1 MLRFVN
7 EIGVGVRFGFEWNG
21 PIAVVKAVEICSMTI
36 DQVRRRLS
44 EVCSLQAKLDAEK
57 LALNGRM
64 VSLLHDPITPAYVIP
79 ERELVTHGGLT
90 SREAR
95 NVIARGLVTEV
106 APEMGAV
113 LACGD
118 TTAAHVDA
126 LGRGLKIA
134 GVEREAFLAHLPE
147 LVEASTTM
155 SASDFSHLVTET
167 AKSVVTDDGLST
179 FERQQRETFFTIRN
193 ENDGRVTVR
202 GRFNPISGSILKSK
216 IGRLVEAMFH
226 SGDKTVPVDVMPWIE
241 ANDHRQAKA
250 LIALING
257 AHDTDTDMTIRAEV
271 IVHVDLETLKNG
283 LHAGGTCRTSLGADL
298 PVETV
303 RRLACEAEILP
314 VVLDGRSVPIDVGR
328 SKRLATVH
336 QRRALE
342 AIYPHCAIP
351 DCEVT
356 FDHCN
361 IHHIEYWET
370 THTGS
375 GGGPT
380 DLNNMVPLCSQHHH
394 AAHEGGWKL
403 TLNPETRKLTID
415 P

>member
-1 MLRFVN
+1 LKFL
-7 EIGVGVRFGFEWNG
+7 FEWSG
-21 PIAVVKAVEICSMTI
+21 PTKVAISEMNIAELRTFMANLR
-36 DQVRRRLS
+36 VR
-44 EVCSLQAKLDAEK
+44 QAKLDAQMLE
-57 LALNGRM
+57 ANARM
-64 VSLLHDPITPAYVIP
+64 ISLMHDPVAPTFVIP
-79 ERELVTHGGLT
+79 ERELVAHGGLT

-95 NVIARGLVTEV
+95 EVVSRGLVTEV

-113 LACGD
+113 LAAGD

-134 GVEREAFLAHLPE
+134 GAERDAFLAHLPE

-155 SASDFSHLVTET
+155 TASQFDQLVKET

-179 FERQQRETFFTIRN
+179 FERQKRETFFKMRT
-193 ENDGRVTVR
+193 EADGCLSVS
-202 GRFNPISGSILKSK
+202 GKFDPISASILKSK
-216 IGRLVEAMFH
+216 IGRLVENMFH
-226 SGDKTVPVDVMPWIE
+226 SGDKEVPVDVMPWIE
-241 ANDHRQAKA
+241 PNDHRQALA
-250 LIALING
+250 LIALVNG
-257 AHDTDTDMTIRAEV
+257 ANESVSDVPVRAEIV
-271 IVHVDLETLKNG
+271 VHVDLETLQHG
-283 LHAGGTCRTSLGADL
+283 LHAGGTCHTALGADL

-342 AIYPHCAIP
+342 AIHPTCAIP
-351 DCEVT
+351 DCEVI

-361 IHHIEYWET
+361 VHHIDYWENG
-370 THTGS
+370 GS
-375 GGGPT
+375 T
-380 DLNNMVPLCSQHHH
+380 DLNNMVPLCSRHHH

-403 TLNPETRKLTID
+403 RLDPDTRELTIR
-415 P
+415 

>member
-1 MLRFVN
+1 MNIAELRAFMAD
-7 EIGVGVRFGFEWNG
+7 IRVR
-21 PIAVVKAVEICSMTI
+21 
-36 DQVRRRLS
+36 
-44 EVCSLQAKLDAEK
+44 QAKLDAQMLE
-57 LALNGRM
+57 ANARM
-64 VSLLHDPITPAYVIP
+64 ISLMHDPVAPTFVIP
-79 ERELVTHGGLT
+79 ERELIAHGGLT

-95 NVIARGLVTEV
+95 DVVARGFVTEV

-113 LACGD
+113 LASGG

-134 GVEREAFLAHLPE
+134 GAEREAFMAHLSE

-155 SASDFSHLVTET
+155 SASEFSHLVTET

-179 FERQQRETFFTIRN
+179 FEPQKRETFFKMRN
-193 ENDGRVTVR
+193 EVDGCLSVS
-202 GRFNPISGSILKSK
+202 GKFDPISASILKSK
-216 IGRLVEAMFH
+216 IGRLVETMFH
-226 SGDKTVPVDVMPWIE
+226 SGDKEVPVEVMPWIE
-241 ANDHRQAKA
+241 PNDHRQAQA
-250 LIALING
+250 LIALVNG
-257 AHDTDTDMTIRAEV
+257 ASESASDVLARAEIV
-271 IVHVDLETLKNG
+271 VHVDLETLQHG

-342 AIYPHCAIP
+342 AIHPTCAIP
-351 DCEVT
+351 DCEVI

-361 IHHIEYWET
+361 VHHIDYWEN
-370 THTGS
+370 
-375 GGGPT
+375 GGAT
-380 DLNNMVPLCSQHHH
+380 DLNNMVPLCSRHHH

-403 TLNPETRKLTID
+403 KLDPETRELRIT
-415 P
+415 

>member
-1 MLRFVN
+1 MNIAELRAFMAD
-7 EIGVGVRFGFEWNG
+7 IRVR
-21 PIAVVKAVEICSMTI
+21 
-36 DQVRRRLS
+36 
-44 EVCSLQAKLDAEK
+44 QAKLDAQMLE
-57 LALNGRM
+57 ANARM
-64 VSLLHDPITPAYVIP
+64 ISLIHDPVAPTFVIP
-79 ERELVTHGGLT
+79 ERELVAHGGLT

-95 NVIARGLVTEV
+95 EVVSRGLVTEA
-106 APEMGAV
+106 APEMASV
-113 LACGD
+113 LAAGD

-134 GVEREAFLAHLPE
+134 GAEREAFMAHLPE

-155 SASDFSHLVTET
+155 SASEFSHLVTET

-179 FERQQRETFFTIRN
+179 LERQKRETFFKMRT
-193 ENDGRVTVR
+193 EVDGCLSVS
-202 GRFNPISGSILKSK
+202 GKFDPISASILKSK
-216 IGRLVEAMFH
+216 IGRLVESMFH
-226 SGDKTVPVDVMPWIE
+226 SGDKEVPVEVMPWIE
-241 ANDHRQAKA
+241 PNDHRQAQA

-257 AHDTDTDMTIRAEV
+257 ASESVSDVQARAE
-271 IVHVDLETLKNG
+271 IVVHIDLETLQHG
-283 LHAGGTCRTSLGADL
+283 LHAGGSCRTALGADL

-342 AIYPHCAIP
+342 AIYPNCAIP
-351 DCEVT
+351 DCEVI

-361 IHHIEYWET
+361 VHHIDYWEN
-370 THTGS
+370 
-375 GGGPT
+375 GGAT
-380 DLNNMVPLCSQHHH
+380 DLNNMIPLCSKHHH

-403 TLNPETRKLTID
+403 KLDPETRELTIR
-415 P
+415 